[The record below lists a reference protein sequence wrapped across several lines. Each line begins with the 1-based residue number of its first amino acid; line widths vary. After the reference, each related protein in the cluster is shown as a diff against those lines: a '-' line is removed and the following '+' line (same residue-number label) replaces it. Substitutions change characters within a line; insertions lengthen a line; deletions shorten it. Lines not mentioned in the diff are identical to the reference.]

1 MRIQLI
7 GTGLPTPDPRR
18 FGPASL
24 LEIGGRRLLIDCGE
38 GVARRLIEAGVLANT
53 IDGVL
58 ITHLHADHT
67 LGLPAM
73 FMAGWVMGR
82 PDPLEIYGPAG
93 SKAMATGMLDFL
105 AEDIRI
111 RSRVE
116 FAGNARGAELEVTE
130 ITDGV
135 VLAGDDWSIEAF
147 SVEHPPVEPA
157 FGFKVSEAGRVAV
170 FSGDTSPCDAVVDA
184 ASGAEL
190 LIHECMPTIAM
201 EMAARAGLRQ
211 GDANSGIAAYHT
223 SDEDVGK
230 IAARAK
236 VKRLVLNH
244 LPPVGDPETIK
255 ARIAE
260 DFDGEI
266 HVGADLDV
274 VMS

>member
-38 GVARRLIEAGVLANT
+38 GVARRLVEAGVLANT
-53 IDGVL
+53 VDGVL

-67 LGLPAM
+67 LGLPAI
-73 FMAGWVMGR
+73 FTAGWVMGR
-82 PDPLEIYGPAG
+82 PEQLELYGPSG
-93 SKAMATGMLDFL
+93 SEAMAKGMLEFL
-105 AEDIRI
+105 AEDIGI
-111 RSRVE
+111 RSRLE
-116 FAGNARGAELEVTE
+116 FAGNSKGAELAVTE
-130 ITDGV
+130 IRDGV

-157 FGFKVSEAGRVAV
+157 FGFRVSEAGRVAV
-170 FSGDTSPCDAVVDA
+170 FSGDTRPCDAVVEA
-184 ASGAEL
+184 AAGAEV

-201 EMAARAGLRQ
+201 EMARKVGLRQ
-211 GDANSGIAAYHT
+211 GDAGSGIAAYHT
-223 SDEDVGK
+223 SEEDVGK
-230 IAARAK
+230 IAARAG

-244 LPPVGDPETIK
+244 LPPIGDPEAIK

-260 DFDGEI
+260 DFDGAI
-266 HVGADLDV
+266 HVGSDLDIV
-274 VMS
+274 LS